1 METTNKREQSHACM
15 DSAEREGVR
24 QSQQFSNSIVDIH
37 YQQTGAATAVNPLG
51 MREMQAL
58 AYEARNKRFLLIKAP
73 PASGKSRALMYIALD
88 KLVNQG
94 IKKVVVAVPE
104 KSIGRSFK
112 NTNLMNGGFFANW
125 EVPTYFNLTD
135 VKNEQDKKGRFLE
148 FFQHAKAQILVCA
161 HATLRNGM
169 KELNDDAFNDVL
181 LAIDEFHHTSAD
193 ANSNLGDVV
202 RRVMNNS
209 TGHIVAMTG
218 SYFRG
223 DGIPVLRAEDEA
235 KFYPITYNYYQ
246 QLNGY
251 KYLKNLILGYHFYHG
266 SYLDHIGEVLDTHK
280 KTIIHIPSVNQRAS
294 TGLGKYQETA
304 DIMKMIGTF
313 DHKDYNTGIYY
324 VKTEDGRMLKVADL
338 VEDEQKERNMVQ
350 GYLQNIKDRDDVDI
364 IIALGTA
371 KEGFDWQ
378 WCEMCLTV
386 GVRGSLTEVIQIIGR
401 CTRDSE
407 GKETARFVN
416 MIAMPEAE
424 QAEVKVAVNDF
435 LKAITASLLMEQVM
449 APSWKFKSIKD
460 EDDDNSDLTRTIV
473 VEGLKPLS
481 SEKTK
486 TIVESQL
493 DDLKA
498 AILQDDMMVK
508 ALSGST
514 TAETITQQIIP
525 KIIRER
531 YDLTDEEVEEVRQR
545 LLLDTIIKGNDIV
558 DEKGNPISTITDDDD
573 KPSEG
578 NRLIKIANRF
588 INIDKLSINLI
599 DTINPFQRAYE
610 VISKSVDAKTLKL
623 IQDTIAEQKYE
634 MTLEQAIILFKGPL
648 KTYVAEHNGK
658 IPSVDDPDPK
668 VRELGVAYAKI
679 WNQKRRQLSGLEIGE

>member
-1 METTNKREQSHACM
+1 MEQQS
-15 DSAEREGVR
+15 
-24 QSQQFSNSIVDIH
+24 NNIVDIH
-37 YQQTGAATAVNPLG
+37 YLQTGQATATDKLG

-58 AYEARNKRFLLIKAP
+58 AYKHRDKRFLLIKAP

-88 KLVNQG
+88 KLVHQG

-112 NTNLMNGGFFANW
+112 NTDLMTAGFFADW
-125 EVPTYFNLTD
+125 KVAPYFNLTD
-135 VKNEQDKKGRFLE
+135 VKNEQDKKGRFIE
-148 FFQHAKAQILVCA
+148 FFSHNGARVLVCA
-161 HATLRNGM
+161 HATLRNSM
-169 KELNDDAFNDVL
+169 KELPDETFDDVL

-266 SYLDHIGEVLDTHK
+266 SYLDHIGEVLDTRK
-280 KTIIHIPSVNQRAS
+280 KTIIHIPSVNQRAA
-294 TGLGKYQETA
+294 TGLGKYQETSE
-304 DIMKMIGTF
+304 IIKVIGAI

-324 VKTEDGRMLKVADL
+324 VKTDDGRMLKVADL
-338 VEDEQKERNMVQ
+338 VEDERKERNMVQ
-350 GYLQNIKDRDDVDI
+350 DYLQNIKHKDDVDI

-378 WCEMCLTV
+378 WCEMCLTI

-401 CTRDSE
+401 CTRDCE

-435 LKAITASLLMEQVM
+435 LKAITALLLMEQVM
-449 APSWKFKSIKD
+449 APSWKFKASPDPSGGGEKD
-460 EDDDNSDLTRTIV
+460 EHTIV

-481 SEKTK
+481 SVKTQ

-498 AILQDDMMVK
+498 AILQDDMVVK

-514 TAETITQQIIP
+514 TAETITQHLIP
-525 KIIRER
+525 KVIRER
-531 YDLTDEEVEEVRQR
+531 YPELSDGEVEEVRQR
-545 LLLDTIIKGNDIV
+545 VLLDTIIKGNDIV
-558 DEKGNPISTITDDDD
+558 DEKGDPISTIAGEDD

-599 DTINPFQRAYE
+599 DSINPFQRAYE
-610 VISKSVDAKTLKL
+610 VISKSVDAKTLKI
-623 IQDTIAEQKYE
+623 IQDTIAEQKYD
-634 MTLEQAIILFKGPL
+634 MTLEQAIMLFKGPL
-648 KTYVAEHNGK
+648 KEYVAAHDGK
-658 IPSVDDPDPK
+658 VPSIDNPDPK
-668 VRELGVAYAKI
+668 VRELAIAFQKI
-679 WNQKRRQLSGLEIGE
+679 KNLKQLKISGLEYEE

>member
-1 METTNKREQSHACM
+1 MLKTENT
-15 DSAEREGVR
+15 
-24 QSQQFSNSIVDIH
+24 IVDIK
-37 YQQTGAATAVNPLG
+37 YQQTGTATAVNPLG
-51 MREMQAL
+51 MREMQAM
-58 AYEARNKRFLLIKAP
+58 AYEHRSKRFLLIKAP
-73 PASGKSRALMYIALD
+73 PASGKSRALMFIALD
-88 KLVNQG
+88 KLTNQG
-94 IKKVVVAVPE
+94 IKRVVVAVPE

-112 NTNLMNGGFFANW
+112 NTNLMNSGFFANW
-125 EVPTYFNLTD
+125 EVAPYFNLTD
-135 VKNEQDKKGRFLE
+135 VKNEQDKKGRFIE
-148 FFQHAKAQILVCA
+148 FFRQNSAKILVCA

-169 KELNDDAFNDVL
+169 KELEDEAFNDTL
-181 LAIDEFHHTSAD
+181 LAVDEFHHTSAD

-223 DGIPVLRAEDEA
+223 DGVPVLRAEDEA
-235 KFYPITYNYYQ
+235 RFFPVTYNYYQ

-266 SYLDHIGEVLDTHK
+266 SYLDRIGEVLDTRK
-280 KTIIHIPSVNQRAS
+280 KTIIHIPSVNARSS
-294 TGLGKYQETA
+294 TGLGKYTETGE
-304 DIMKMIGTF
+304 IMKVIGTVEL
-313 DHKDYNTGIYY
+313 KDYNTGIYY
-324 VKTEDGRMLKVADL
+324 VRTADGRLLKVADL
-338 VEDEQKERNMVQ
+338 VEDDLKERNLVQ
-350 GYLQNIKDRDDVDI
+350 GYLQNIKHRDDVDI

-401 CTRDSE
+401 CTRDCE

-416 MIAMPEAE
+416 LIAMPDAE

-449 APSWKFKSIKD
+449 APSWKFKTEKG
-460 EDDDNSDLTRTIV
+460 EDDGKGDLTHTIV

-498 AILQDDMMVK
+498 AVLQDDMMVK

-514 TAETITQQIIP
+514 TAETITQHIIP

-531 YDLTDEEVEEVRQR
+531 YPDLTAEEIEEVRQR
-545 LLLDTIIKGNDIV
+545 LLLDTIIKGNDV
-558 DEKGNPISTITDDDD
+558 VNEKGEPIPSIPSGGDDEE
-573 KPSEG
+573 KSEG

-623 IQDTIAEQKYE
+623 IQDTISEQKYD

-648 KTYVAEHNGK
+648 KEYVATHDGK
-658 IPSVDDPDPK
+658 IPSMDDPDPR
-668 VRELGVAYAKI
+668 VRELAVAYAKI

>member
-1 METTNKREQSHACM
+1 MLKTEN
-15 DSAEREGVR
+15 
-24 QSQQFSNSIVDIH
+24 NIVDIK

-58 AYEARNKRFLLIKAP
+58 AYKQRNKRFLLIKAP
-73 PASGKSRALMYIALD
+73 PASGKSRALMFIALD

-94 IKKVVVAVPE
+94 LKRVVVAVPE

-112 NTNLMNGGFFANW
+112 NTNLMSGGFFANW

-135 VKNEQDKKGRFLE
+135 VKNEQDKKGRFIE
-148 FFQHAKAQILVCA
+148 FFRQKNAKILVCA
-161 HATLRNGM
+161 HATLRNGV
-169 KELNDDAFNDVL
+169 KELEDEAFNDTL

-223 DGIPVLRAEDEA
+223 DGVPVLRAEDEA
-235 KFYPITYNYYQ
+235 RFFPVTYNYYQ

-251 KYLKNLILGYHFYHG
+251 KYLKNLILGYHFYQG
-266 SYLDHIGEVLDTHK
+266 SYLDRIGEVLDTTK

-294 TGLGKYQETA
+294 TGLGKYTET
-304 DIMKMIGTF
+304 DEIMKVIGTVES
-313 DHKDYNTGIYY
+313 KDYNTGIYN
-324 VKTEDGRMLKVADL
+324 VRTTDGRLLKVADL
-338 VEDEQKERNMVQ
+338 VEDDQKERNMVQ
-350 GYLQNIKDRDDVDI
+350 GYLQNIKHRDDVDI

-401 CTRDSE
+401 CTRDCE

-416 MIAMPEAE
+416 LIAMPDAE

-449 APSWKFKSIKD
+449 APSWKFKTERE
-460 EDDDNSDLTRTIV
+460 EDDGKGDLTHTIV

-498 AILQDDMMVK
+498 AVLQNDMVVK

-514 TAETITQQIIP
+514 TAETITQHIIP
-525 KIIRER
+525 KVIRER
-531 YDLTDEEVEEVRQR
+531 YPDLTDEEVEEVRQR
-545 LLLDTIIKGNDIV
+545 LLLDTIVKGNDIV
-558 DEKGNPISTITDDDD
+558 NEKGEPISSVPNSDDDEE
-573 KPSEG
+573 KSEG

-588 INIDKLSINLI
+588 INIDQLSINLI

-623 IQDTIAEQKYE
+623 IQDTIAEQKYD

-648 KTYVAEHNGK
+648 KEYVAAHDGK
-658 IPSVDDPDPK
+658 IPSMDDPDPK
-668 VRELGVAYAKI
+668 VRELAVAYAKI

>member
-1 METTNKREQSHACM
+1 MLKTENT
-15 DSAEREGVR
+15 
-24 QSQQFSNSIVDIH
+24 IVDIK
-37 YQQTGAATAVNPLG
+37 YQQTGTATAVNPLG
-51 MREMQAL
+51 MREMQAM
-58 AYEARNKRFLLIKAP
+58 AYEHRNKRFLLIKAP
-73 PASGKSRALMYIALD
+73 PASGKSRALMFIALD
-88 KLVNQG
+88 KLQNQG

-112 NTNLMNGGFFANW
+112 NTNLTNGGFFANW
-125 EVPTYFNLTD
+125 AVPTYFNLTD
-135 VKNEQDKKGRFLE
+135 VKNEQDKKGRFIE
-148 FFQHAKAQILVCA
+148 FFRQNGAKILVCA

-169 KELNDDAFNDVL
+169 KELEDEAFNDTL

-223 DGIPVLRAEDEA
+223 DGVPVLRAEDEA
-235 KFYPITYNYYQ
+235 RFFPVTYNYYQ

-266 SYLDHIGEVLDTHK
+266 SYLDRIGEVLDTTK
-280 KTIIHIPSVNQRAS
+280 KTIIHIPSVNARSS
-294 TGLGKYQETA
+294 TGLGKYTETGE
-304 DIMKMIGTF
+304 IMKVIGAVES
-313 DHKDYNTGIYY
+313 KDYNTGIYH
-324 VKTEDGRMLKVADL
+324 VRTADGRLLKVADL
-338 VEDEQKERNMVQ
+338 VEDDQKERNMVQ
-350 GYLQNIKDRDDVDI
+350 GYLQNIKHRDDVDI

-401 CTRDSE
+401 CTRDCE

-416 MIAMPEAE
+416 LIAMPDAE

-449 APSWKFKSIKD
+449 APSWKFKTIKE
-460 EDDDNSDLTRTIV
+460 EDDGKGDLTHTIV

-498 AILQDDMMVK
+498 AVLQNDMMVK

-514 TAETITQQIIP
+514 TAETITQHIIP

-531 YDLTDEEVEEVRQR
+531 YPELTDEEIEEVRQR

-558 DEKGNPISTITDDDD
+558 NEKGEPISSIPSGSDDEE
-573 KPSEG
+573 KSEG

-588 INIDKLSINLI
+588 INIDQLNINLI

-623 IQDTIAEQKYE
+623 IQDTIAEQKYD
-634 MTLEQAIILFKGPL
+634 MTLEQAIILFKGLL
-648 KTYVAEHNGK
+648 KEYVTAHDGK
-658 IPSVDDPDPK
+658 IPSMDDPDPK
-668 VRELGVAYAKI
+668 VRELAVAYAKI
-679 WNQKRRQLSGLEIGE
+679 LNQKRRQMSGLEIGE

>member
-1 METTNKREQSHACM
+1 MLKTEN
-15 DSAEREGVR
+15 
-24 QSQQFSNSIVDIH
+24 NIVDIK
-37 YQQTGAATAVNPLG
+37 YQQTGTATAVNPLG
-51 MREMQAL
+51 MREMQAM
-58 AYEARNKRFLLIKAP
+58 AYEQRNKRFLLIKAP
-73 PASGKSRALMYIALD
+73 PASGKSRALMFIALD

-94 IKKVVVAVPE
+94 IKRVVVAVPE

-112 NTNLMNGGFFANW
+112 NTNLMSGGFFANW
-125 EVPTYFNLTD
+125 EVPAYFNLTD
-135 VKNEQDKKGRFLE
+135 VKNEQDKKGRFIE
-148 FFQHAKAQILVCA
+148 FFRQKNAKILVCA
-161 HATLRNGM
+161 HATLRNGV
-169 KELNDDAFNDVL
+169 KELEDEAFNDTL

-223 DGIPVLRAEDEA
+223 DGVPVLRAEDEA
-235 KFYPITYNYYQ
+235 RFYPVTYNYYQ

-266 SYLDHIGEVLDTHK
+266 SYLDRIGEVLDTTK

-294 TGLGKYQETA
+294 TGLGKYTET
-304 DIMKMIGTF
+304 DEIMKVIGTVES
-313 DHKDYNTGIYY
+313 KDYNTGIYH
-324 VKTEDGRMLKVADL
+324 VRTADGRLLKVADL
-338 VEDEQKERNMVQ
+338 VEDDQKERNMVQ
-350 GYLQNIKDRDDVDI
+350 GYLQNIRHRDDVDI

-401 CTRDSE
+401 CTRDCE

-416 MIAMPEAE
+416 LIAMPDAE

-449 APSWKFKSIKD
+449 APSWKFKTEKE
-460 EDDDNSDLTRTIV
+460 EDDGKGDLAHTIV

-498 AILQDDMMVK
+498 AVLQHDMTVK

-514 TAETITQQIIP
+514 TAETITQHIIP

-531 YDLTDEEVEEVRQR
+531 YPDLTDEEVEEVRQR
-545 LLLDTIIKGNDIV
+545 LLLDTIVKGNDIV
-558 DEKGNPISTITDDDD
+558 NERGEPISSIPSGGDDAE
-573 KPSEG
+573 KSEG

-588 INIDKLSINLI
+588 INIDQLSINLI

-623 IQDTIAEQKYE
+623 IQDTIAEQKYD

-648 KTYVAEHNGK
+648 KEYVATHDGK
-658 IPSVDDPDPK
+658 VPSMDDPDPK
-668 VRELGVAYAKI
+668 VRELAVAYAKI

>member
-1 METTNKREQSHACM
+1 MLKTE
-15 DSAEREGVR
+15 
-24 QSQQFSNSIVDIH
+24 NSIVDIH

-51 MREMQAL
+51 MREMQAM
-58 AYEARNKRFLLIKAP
+58 AYAHRDRRFLLIKAP
-73 PASGKSRALMYIALD
+73 PASGKSRALMFIALD
-88 KLVNQG
+88 KLQNQG
-94 IKKVVVAVPE
+94 LKRVVVAVPE

-125 EVPTYFNLTD
+125 AVPTYFNLTD
-135 VKNEQDKKGRFLE
+135 VKNEQDKKGRFIE
-148 FFQHAKAQILVCA
+148 FFRQNGAKILVCA

-169 KELNDDAFNDVL
+169 KELEDEAFNDTL

-223 DGIPVLRAEDEA
+223 DGVPVLRAEDEA
-235 KFYPITYNYYQ
+235 RFFPVTYNYYQ

-266 SYLDHIGEVLDTHK
+266 SYLDHIGEVLDTTK
-280 KTIIHIPSVNQRAS
+280 KTIIHIPSVNARSS
-294 TGLGKYQETA
+294 TGLGKYTETGE
-304 DIMKMIGTF
+304 IMKVTGTVES
-313 DHKDYNTGIYY
+313 KDYNTGIYH
-324 VKTEDGRMLKVADL
+324 VRTADGRLLKVADL
-338 VEDEQKERNMVQ
+338 VEDDQKERNMVQ
-350 GYLQNIKDRDDVDI
+350 GYLQNIRHRDDVDI

-401 CTRDSE
+401 CTRDCE

-416 MIAMPEAE
+416 LIAMPDAE

-449 APSWKFKSIKD
+449 APSWKFKTIKD
-460 EDDDNSDLTRTIV
+460 EDDGKGDLTHTIV

-498 AILQDDMMVK
+498 AVLQDDMMVK

-514 TAETITQQIIP
+514 TAETITQHIIP

-531 YDLTDEEVEEVRQR
+531 YPDLTDEEIEEVRQR
-545 LLLDTIIKGNDIV
+545 LLLDTIIKGSDVVN
-558 DEKGNPISTITDDDD
+558 EKGEPISSIPSGGDDEE
-573 KPSEG
+573 KSEG

-588 INIDKLSINLI
+588 INIDQLNINLI

-623 IQDTIAEQKYE
+623 IQDTIAEQKYD

-648 KTYVAEHNGK
+648 KGYVAEHDGK
-658 IPSVDDPDPK
+658 LPSMDDPDPK
-668 VRELGVAYAKI
+668 VRELAVAYAKI
-679 WNQKRRQLSGLEIGE
+679 LNQKRRHMSGLEIGE

>member
-1 METTNKREQSHACM
+1 MEQN
-15 DSAEREGVR
+15 
-24 QSQQFSNSIVDIH
+24 SNNIVDIH
-37 YQQTGAATAVNPLG
+37 YLQTGKATATDTLG

-58 AYEARNKRFLLIKAP
+58 AYEHRNKRFLLIKAP

-88 KLVNQG
+88 KLAHQG

-112 NTNLMNGGFFANW
+112 NTDLITGGFYANW
-125 EVPTYFNLTD
+125 KVAPYFNLTD
-135 VKNEQDKKGRFLE
+135 VKNEQDKKGRFIE
-148 FFQHAKAQILVCA
+148 FFSHSAKVLVCA
-161 HATLRNGM
+161 HATLRNAM
-169 KELNDDAFNDVL
+169 KELPDEAFNDAL

-235 KFYPITYNYYQ
+235 KFFPITYNYYQ

-251 KYLKNLILGYHFYHG
+251 KYLKNLVLGYHFYHG
-266 SYLDHIGEVLDTHK
+266 SYLDHIGEVLDTRK

-294 TGLGKYQETA
+294 TGLGKYQETSE
-304 DIMKMIGTF
+304 IIKEIGTI
-313 DHKDYNTGIYY
+313 DHKDIYTGIYY
-324 VKTEDGRMLKVADL
+324 VKTKDGRMLKVADL

-350 GYLQNIKDRDDVDI
+350 DYLLKMKSRDDMDI

-378 WCEMCLTV
+378 WCEMCLTI

-401 CTRDSE
+401 CTRDCE

-449 APSWKFKSIKD
+449 APSWRFKTIKD
-460 EDDDNSDLTRTIV
+460 EDKPGEDLAHTIV

-481 SEKTK
+481 SVKTQ

-498 AILQDDMMVK
+498 AILQDDMVVK

-514 TAETITQQIIP
+514 TAETITQHLIP

-531 YDLTDEEVEEVRQR
+531 YPELSEGEVEEVRQR
-545 LLLDTIIKGNDIV
+545 VLLDTIIKGNDIV
-558 DEKGNPISTITDDDD
+558 DEKGDPIPSVPESDNQ
-573 KPSEG
+573 PSEG
-578 NRLIKIANRF
+578 NRMIKIANRF
-588 INIDKLSINLI
+588 INIDQLSINLI

-610 VISKSVDAKTLKL
+610 VISKSVDAKTLKI
-623 IQDTIAEQKYE
+623 IQDTIAEQKYD
-634 MTLEQAIILFKGPL
+634 MTLEQAITLFKGPL
-648 KTYVAEHNGK
+648 KEYVAAHNGK
-658 IPSVDDPDPK
+658 VPSVEDPDPK
-668 VRELGVAYAKI
+668 VRELAIALQKI
-679 WNQKRRQLSGLEIGE
+679 KNLKQRKLSGLEYEE

>member
-1 METTNKREQSHACM
+1 ME
-15 DSAEREGVR
+15 
-24 QSQQFSNSIVDIH
+24 QFSNSIVDIS

-58 AYEARNKRFLLIKAP
+58 AYEHRNKRFLLIKAP
-73 PASGKSRALMYIALD
+73 PASGKSRALMFIALD
-88 KLVNQG
+88 KLEHQG

-112 NTNLMNGGFFANW
+112 NTNLVNGGFFANW
-125 EVPTYFNLTD
+125 EVPPYFNLTD
-135 VKNEQDKKGRFLE
+135 VKNEQDKKGRFKE
-148 FFQHAKAQILVCA
+148 FFLSSKAKVLVCA
-161 HATLRNGM
+161 HATLRNAT
-169 KELNDDAFNDVL
+169 KELSDDTFDDVL

-235 KFYPITYNYYQ
+235 RFFPVTYNYYQ

-280 KTIIHIPSVNQRAS
+280 KTIIHIPSVNQRAA

-304 DIMKMIGTF
+304 DIMKVIGTL

-324 VKTEDGRMLKVADL
+324 ITTDDGRTLKVADL

-350 GYLQNIKDRDDVDI
+350 AYLQNIKDRDDVDI

-401 CTRDSE
+401 CTRDCE

-416 MIAMPEAE
+416 MIAMPDAE

-449 APSWKFKSIKD
+449 APSWKFKSVKD
-460 EDDDNSDLTRTIV
+460 EDDGKDDLTHTIV

-498 AILQDDMMVK
+498 AVLQNDMMVK

-514 TAETITQQIIP
+514 TAETITQHLIP

-531 YDLTDEEVEEVRQR
+531 YPDLSDEEIEEVRQR
-545 LLLDTIIKGNDIV
+545 LLLDTIVKGTDIV
-558 DEKGNPISTITDDDD
+558 NEKGEPISTIPNGNDDEQ
-573 KPSEG
+573 PSEG

-588 INIDKLSINLI
+588 VNIDKLSINLI

-610 VISKSVDAKTLKL
+610 VISKSVDAKTLKV
-623 IQDTIAEQKYE
+623 IQDTIAEQKYD
-634 MTLEQAIILFKGPL
+634 MTLEQAITLFKGPL
-648 KTYVAEHNGK
+648 KEYVAAHDGK
-658 IPSVDDPDPK
+658 VPSVDDPDPK
-668 VRELGVAYAKI
+668 VRELAIALQKI
-679 WNQKRRQLSGLEIGE
+679 KNLKQRKLSGLEYEE

>member
-1 METTNKREQSHACM
+1 MLKTENT
-15 DSAEREGVR
+15 
-24 QSQQFSNSIVDIH
+24 IVDIK
-37 YQQTGAATAVNPLG
+37 YQQTGTATAVNPLG
-51 MREMQAL
+51 MREMQAM
-58 AYEARNKRFLLIKAP
+58 AYEHRNKRFLLIKAP
-73 PASGKSRALMYIALD
+73 PASGKSRALMFIALD
-88 KLVNQG
+88 KLTNQG
-94 IKKVVVAVPE
+94 IKRVVVAVPE

-125 EVPTYFNLTD
+125 EVAPFFNLTD
-135 VKNEQDKKGRFLE
+135 VKNEQDKKGRFIE
-148 FFQHAKAQILVCA
+148 FFRQNSAKILVCA

-169 KELNDDAFNDVL
+169 KELEDEAFNDTL

-223 DGIPVLRAEDEA
+223 DGVPVLRAEDEA
-235 KFYPITYNYYQ
+235 RFFPVTYNYYQ

-266 SYLDHIGEVLDTHK
+266 SYLDRIGEVLDTRK
-280 KTIIHIPSVNQRAS
+280 KTIIHIPSVNARSS
-294 TGLGKYQETA
+294 TGLGKYTETGE
-304 DIMKMIGTF
+304 IMKVIGTVES
-313 DHKDYNTGIYY
+313 KDYNTGIYH
-324 VKTEDGRMLKVADL
+324 VRTADGRLLKVADL
-338 VEDEQKERNMVQ
+338 VEDDQKERNLVQ
-350 GYLQNIKDRDDVDI
+350 GYLQNIKHRDDVDI

-401 CTRDSE
+401 CTRDCE

-416 MIAMPEAE
+416 LIAMPDAE

-449 APSWKFKSIKD
+449 APSWKFKTEKE
-460 EDDDNSDLTRTIV
+460 EDDGKGDLTHTIV
-473 VEGLKPLS
+473 VEGLKPLT

-498 AILQDDMMVK
+498 AVLQDDMMVK

-514 TAETITQQIIP
+514 TAETITQHIIP

-531 YDLTDEEVEEVRQR
+531 YPDLTDEEIEEVRQR
-545 LLLDTIIKGNDIV
+545 LLLDTIIKGNDV
-558 DEKGNPISTITDDDD
+558 VNEKGEPIPSIPSGGDDEE
-573 KPSEG
+573 KSEG

-588 INIDKLSINLI
+588 INIDQHPVQGS
-599 DTINPFQRAYE
+599 
-610 VISKSVDAKTLKL
+610 
-623 IQDTIAEQKYE
+623 
-634 MTLEQAIILFKGPL
+634 FKRICSH
-648 KTYVAEHNGK
+648 T
-658 IPSVDDPDPK
+658 
-668 VRELGVAYAKI
+668 
-679 WNQKRRQLSGLEIGE
+679 

>member
-1 METTNKREQSHACM
+1 ME
-15 DSAEREGVR
+15 
-24 QSQQFSNSIVDIH
+24 QFSDSIVDIS
-37 YQQTGAATAVNPLG
+37 YQQTGTATAVNALG

-58 AYEARNKRFLLIKAP
+58 AYEHRNKRFLLIKAP
-73 PASGKSRALMYIALD
+73 PASGKSRALMFIALD
-88 KLVNQG
+88 KLEHQG

-112 NTNLMNGGFFANW
+112 NTNLVNGGFFANW
-125 EVPTYFNLTD
+125 EVPPYFNLTD
-135 VKNEQDKKGRFLE
+135 VKNEQDKKGRFKE
-148 FFQHAKAQILVCA
+148 YFFSSKAKVLVCA
-161 HATLRNGM
+161 HATLRNAT
-169 KELNDDAFNDVL
+169 KELSDDTFDDVL

-235 KFYPITYNYYQ
+235 KFYPVTYNYYQ

-280 KTIIHIPSVNQRAS
+280 KTIIHIPSVNQRAA

-304 DIMKMIGTF
+304 DIMKVVGTL

-324 VKTEDGRMLKVADL
+324 ITTDDGRTLKVADL
-338 VEDEQKERNMVQ
+338 VEDEQKERNLVQ
-350 GYLQNIKDRDDVDI
+350 GYLQNIKRADDVDI

-401 CTRDSE
+401 CTRDCE
-407 GKETARFVN
+407 GKDTARFVN
-416 MIAMPEAE
+416 MIAMPDAE

-435 LKAITASLLMEQVM
+435 LKAITVSLLMEQVM
-449 APSWKFKSIKD
+449 APSWKFKSVKD
-460 EDDDNSDLTRTIV
+460 EDDGKGDLTHTIV

-481 SEKTK
+481 SVKTQ
-486 TIVESQL
+486 TIVESHL

-498 AILQDDMMVK
+498 AILQDDMVVK

-514 TAETITQQIIP
+514 TAETITQHLIP
-525 KIIRER
+525 KVIRER
-531 YDLTDEEVEEVRQR
+531 YPDLNEGEVEEVRQR
-545 LLLDTIIKGNDIV
+545 VLLDTIIKGNDIV
-558 DEKGNPISTITDDDD
+558 NEKGEPISAIPNGNDDEQ
-573 KPSEG
+573 PSEG

-588 INIDKLSINLI
+588 INIDNLSINLI

-610 VISKSVDAKTLKL
+610 VISKSVDAKTLKV
-623 IQDTIAEQKYE
+623 IQDTIAEQKYD
-634 MTLEQAIILFKGPL
+634 MTLEQAITLFKGPL
-648 KTYVAEHNGK
+648 KAYVAAHDGK
-658 IPSVDDPDPK
+658 VPSVDDPDPK
-668 VRELGVAYAKI
+668 VRELAIALQKI
-679 WNQKRRQLSGLEIGE
+679 KNLKQRKLSGLEYEE